1 MLPVS
6 DWTPADAPAPSS
18 LTVDGRRVAYATY
31 GDPEGTPVIFAHGTP
46 GSRLLGRLLDE
57 PAAERGL
64 RLVAPDRPGIGRSD
78 DASVGIEG
86 WPADVAALLDPLD
99 VDAAN
104 VVGFSGGAPFAL
116 ACHRLERVARIALVG
131 GSGPPG
137 ISDTGRTQRLL
148 GTLARYAPPVVSLL
162 LRGQRWALARRDPS
176 FARSLVADGAPATD
190 ALSADEVARLVRAD
204 VLEAM
209 ADGPDGVVRE
219 LGLLARPWPFDL
231 EEVTV
236 PVTVFQGQRDTNVA
250 PSTGE
255 RLAAA
260 LPEATLE
267 TVDADHLGTLCRAG
281 NSVLRAVSS
290 PTRV

>member
-1 MLPVS
+1 MLPAS
-6 DWTPADAPAPSS
+6 DWTPADAPSPSS
-18 LTVDGRRVAYATY
+18 LDVNGRQLAYATY
-31 GDPEGTPVIFAHGTP
+31 GDPDGTPVLFVHGTP

-57 PAAERGL
+57 PAAEQGL

-78 DASVGIEG
+78 DAAVGIEE
-86 WPADVAALLDPLD
+86 WPADVTALLDHLD
-99 VDAAN
+99 TDAAN

-116 ACHRLERVARIALVG
+116 ACHRLERVDRIALVG
-131 GSGPPG
+131 GSGPPSVG
-137 ISDTGRTQRLL
+137 ETGNTQRVL
-148 GTLARYAPPVVSLL
+148 GSLARYAPPVVSLL

-176 FARSLVADGAPATD
+176 FARSLVADGAPATN

-209 ADGPDGVVRE
+209 ADGPGGVVRE
-219 LGLLARPWPFDL
+219 LALLARPWPFDL
-231 EEVTV
+231 ASVTV

-255 RLAAA
+255 RLAELIPDAA
-260 LPEATLE
+260 LEP
-267 TVDADHLGTLCRAG
+267 VDADHLGTLCRAG
-281 NSVLRAVSS
+281 NAALRAVSS